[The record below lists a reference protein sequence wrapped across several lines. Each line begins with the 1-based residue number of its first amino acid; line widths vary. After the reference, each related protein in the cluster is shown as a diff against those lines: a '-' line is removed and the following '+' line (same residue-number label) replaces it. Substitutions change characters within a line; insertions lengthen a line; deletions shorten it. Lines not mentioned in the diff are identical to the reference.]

1 MMWMLEDRR
10 QRRSSDR
17 QTALRYQLDHIRDRG
32 RIEALVVV
40 DDQGIVVASSGEDG
54 VCEELGAVAPLMSRS
69 PLGMPLS
76 PLLTGGEVAV
86 RPLELQG
93 QRLFLACLGG
103 NVARDALLGHPVKG
117 VARILGAN

>member
-1 MMWMLEDRR
+1 
-10 QRRSSDR
+10 
-17 QTALRYQLDHIRDRG
+17 
-32 RIEALVVV
+32 
-40 DDQGIVVASSGEDG
+40 
-54 VCEELGAVAPLMSRS
+54 MSRS

-103 NVARDALLGHPVKG
+103 NVARDALLGHSVKG

>member
-54 VCEELGAVAPLMSRS
+54 VCEELGAVAKPKPRR
-69 PLGMPLS
+69 
-76 PLLTGGEVAV
+76 
-86 RPLELQG
+86 RPKKPPTSSSDP
-93 QRLFLACLGG
+93 G
-103 NVARDALLGHPVKG
+103 N
-117 VARILGAN
+117 